1 MACKNRAF
9 VSTRVEAAKLLP
21 SSVTIRF
28 LKNIMG
34 MWLVQGCRRSIAL
47 HPGGGGLGGGA
58 LTSYDELVILANQA
72 PAFRS
77 LINPD
82 DDSFVLPEYSQIQFR
97 RIDIDRDDLKELGEY
112 DLVIFSNV
120 FEHLSKPDRVLSSIG
135 SLLSNRGSFYLSW
148 TPWYSPWGGHEFS
161 PFHYLGARFG
171 YSFYTR
177 ILKKPSQHV
186 PYQNLFPTYIGRTLR
201 RIRNESNLRIVQ
213 IAPRYY
219 PECSFLMHIPIVREF
234 LAWNCAM
241 LIKRRS

>member
-1 MACKNRAF
+1 MEHR
-9 VSTRVEAAKLLP
+9 AAKFGFATHAAPMPVPGVALFVRYTPFTRAICESPTDSTGAHLDTSTKLAVDSLSP
-21 SSVTIRF
+21 R
-28 LKNIMG
+28 
-34 MWLVQGCRRSIAL
+34 RRS
-47 HPGGGGLGGGA
+47 GEGSGRG
-58 LTSYDELVILANQA
+58 EIL
-72 PAFRS
+72 
-77 LINPD
+77 
-82 DDSFVLPEYSQIQFR
+82 
-97 RIDIDRDDLKELGEY
+97 
-112 DLVIFSNV
+112 
-120 FEHLSKPDRVLSSIG
+120 
-135 SLLSNRGSFYLSW
+135 LSW